1 MCERSLIGIYDLHS
15 TNLLVYRRDLD
26 ICTLAPH
33 AHPPR
38 PKPRPQRECALAS
51 QVLGASQNDL
61 RLADG
66 LFDSLVR
73 QHEAAVDEDLAAH
86 MHVLAEHRHA

>member
-1 MCERSLIGIYDLHS
+1 MSETASH
-15 TNLLVYRRDLD
+15 RRDVPTKHT
-26 ICTLAPH
+26 TLAPH
-33 AHPPR
+33 AHPPPR
-38 PKPRPQRECALAS
+38 PKPRPQRECALA